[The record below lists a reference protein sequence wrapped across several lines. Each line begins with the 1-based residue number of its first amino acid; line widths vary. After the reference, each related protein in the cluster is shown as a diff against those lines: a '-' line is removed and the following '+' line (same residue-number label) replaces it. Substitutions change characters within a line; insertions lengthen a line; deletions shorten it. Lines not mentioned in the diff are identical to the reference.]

1 MWQESNSVSLLHQSP
16 TAASDVFNLGHAFER
31 RSCHLIP
38 GTHLYS
44 LATHF
49 HIYINYNMDV
59 NFITKLILIPY
70 VLVIWVKWTDKISF
84 FTFSKK
90 NIKQNLYSKICLNI
104 ISIVWFFF
112 KIQPKQWFNPTTRIT
127 HANSIVWIH
136 VLAIEWAIWKVWIND
151 LPGFWEFPVEILKYE
166 SMLLKGRLGF
176 RR

>member
-16 TAASDVFNLGHAFER
+16 TAASDVFNLGHAFEK

-59 NFITKLILIPY
+59 NWITKEILIPY
-70 VLVIWVKWTDKISF
+70 VLVIWVKWTGNIIIIF
-84 FTFSKK
+84 NFVKK
-90 NIKQNLYSKICLNI
+90 KYLYSKICLNI
-104 ISIVWFFF
+104 ISIVWF
-112 KIQPKQWFNPTTRIT
+112 IWTSNQNNDLTLRLALPTK
-127 HANSIVWIH
+127 NSIVWIH